1 MKHIIIITIIIY
13 MFSCQENETITT
25 KVDSTQVGITTEQW
39 ETAQKYQHYNTVIY
53 SKQDTL

>member
-1 MKHIIIITIIIY
+1 

-39 ETAQKYQHYNTVIY
+39 ETAQKYQHYNTVRFPE
-53 SKQDTL
+53 K